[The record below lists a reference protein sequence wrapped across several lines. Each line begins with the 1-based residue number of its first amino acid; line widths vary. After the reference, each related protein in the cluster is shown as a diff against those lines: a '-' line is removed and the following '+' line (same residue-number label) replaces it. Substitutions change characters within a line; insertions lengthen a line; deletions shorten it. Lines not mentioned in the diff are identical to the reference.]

1 MAIKTTN
8 LKDGDKKVSIMNIVT
23 LTRISMIFAVLF
35 IIFFP
40 IRPAL
45 ADELSKEEQAY
56 LRSKETITFVSQ
68 TRYPPFEFVGPD
80 GDHTGMCI
88 ELVRWIATQFGFK
101 AHFTDMP
108 FKEAQQA
115 VLSGKVD
122 VLTSLF
128 FSEKRD
134 KIFDFTKVMFKVP
147 ASIFVVAERPDIKE
161 ISDLKG
167 KTIAMQAGDYAQE
180 FLEKKNI
187 VFEVVYTRN
196 FAEATDLVI
205 AKKADAIIGDEQI
218 VLYHIFSN
226 HLTEK
231 IKKIGAPLYIGQNCM
246 GTKGPNPT
254 LISILNKGIDLA
266 IKQGVLDRIQ
276 KKWVGTHYAAI
287 EPAWFKHIPYLLV
300 VTGLIILLSA
310 SVWFWNVQLRQQVA
324 LRTEALKNSE
334 EQFRFITEKMADI
347 VWTLDMDFKTTY
359 VSPSIKSVLGF
370 TQEERKRQ
378 TIEEMITPESLQRV
392 QMLFLEE
399 LAKDDEGT
407 ADSERSV
414 TIEVE
419 FYHKDGSTVWSEN
432 RVKWIRDP
440 SGSMI
445 GFHGVSRDITE
456 RKRVEADRERLL
468 SAIEQAAETIV
479 ITDAEGNIQYTN
491 PAFERITGYSRE
503 EVVGENPRILKSGEH
518 DKSFYRQMWQTIT
531 AGDTWRG
538 SIINRKKDGTF
549 YTTEASISPVLDGAG
564 GVVNFVAVKR
574 DITDEIRM
582 KEKLRQA
589 QKMESI
595 GTLAGGIAH
604 DFNNIL
610 FPMVGYAEMLK
621 LDLPADSPLHGHVDE
636 ILNAALR
643 SKDLVKQILAFSRQS
658 DQDIKPIKLQP
669 IVKEATKLLRS
680 SIPTII
686 DIKQDIDPDCGVVVA
701 DPTQVHQIVMNL
713 ATNAYHAMEKTG
725 GRLNVNLKQVRLE
738 SDQVVF
744 PELTPGE
751 YAILTVTDT
760 GVGIE
765 KDIMDK
771 ILDPYFTTKETGKGT
786 GLGLS
791 VVQGIV
797 KSCNGDIRIYSEA
810 GKGTEIQVYLP
821 IMDRKVD
828 DIRTDRNEQPIRGG
842 TEKILLVDDEEAII
856 RMEQQMLERLGYI
869 VTIRTGSV
877 DALEAFK
884 ANPDSFDLV
893 LTDMTMPNMTGVRLA
908 GELKKTRP
916 DIPVILCTGF
926 SYQINDEKSKAL
938 GIQGFVM
945 KPVVMR
951 ELAETIRKVLD
962 NSEEG

>member
-1 MAIKTTN
+1 M
-8 LKDGDKKVSIMNIVT
+8 S
-23 LTRISMIFAVLF
+23 
-35 IIFFP
+35 
-40 IRPAL
+40 
-45 ADELSKEEQAY
+45 
-56 LRSKETITFVSQ
+56 
-68 TRYPPFEFVGPD
+68 
-80 GDHTGMCI
+80 
-88 ELVRWIATQFGFK
+88 
-101 AHFTDMP
+101 

-115 VLSGKVD
+115 ILSGKVD

-161 ISDLKG
+161 INDLKN
-167 KTIAMQAGDYAQE
+167 KTIAMQAGDYALE

-187 VFEVVYTRN
+187 VFKVVYTRN
-196 FAEATDLVI
+196 FAEAINLVI
-205 AKKADAIIGDEQI
+205 SGKADATIGDEQI

-231 IKKIGAPLYIGQNCM
+231 IKKVGEPLYIGQNCM
-246 GTKGPNPT
+246 GVKGSNPA
-254 LISILNKGIDLA
+254 LISILNKGIDQA
-266 IKQGVLDRIQ
+266 VKQGVLDRIQ
-276 KKWVGTHYAAI
+276 KKWVGTHYAGI
-287 EPAWFKHIPYLLV
+287 EPGWFRYIPYLLV
-300 VTGLIILLSA
+300 ILGVIILLSA
-310 SVWFWNVQLRQQVA
+310 SAWFWNVQLRRQVA

-334 EQFRFITEKMADI
+334 EQYRFITEKMADI

-359 VSPSIKSVLGF
+359 TSPSIKSVLGF
-370 TQEERKRQ
+370 TPEERKRQ
-378 TIEEMITPESLQRV
+378 AVEEMITPESLQRV

-399 LAKDDEGT
+399 LAKDDEGN
-407 ADSERSV
+407 ADSDRSV
-414 TIEVE
+414 TMEVE
-419 FYHKDGSTVWSEN
+419 YYHKDGSTVWLEN
-432 RVKWIRDP
+432 RVKAIRDT
-440 SGSMI
+440 SGSII
-445 GFHGVSRDITE
+445 GLHGVSRDISK
-456 RKRVEADRERLL
+456 RKRAEADSERLL
-468 SAIEQAAETIV
+468 AAIEQAAETVV
-479 ITDAEGNIQYTN
+479 IADAEGNIQYTN
-491 PAFERITGYSRE
+491 PAFEQITGYSRE
-503 EVVGENPRILKSGEH
+503 EAIGENPRILKSGEH
-518 DKSFYRQMWQTIT
+518 DETFYRQMWQTIT

-538 SIINRKKDGTF
+538 RIINRKKDGTF
-549 YTTEASISPVLDGAG
+549 YTEEASISPVLDRAG
-564 GVVNFVAVKR
+564 EVVNFVAVKR

-582 KEKLRQA
+582 EEKLRQA

-636 ILNAALR
+636 ILHAALR
-643 SKDLVKQILAFSRQS
+643 SKDLVKQILEFSRQG

-686 DIKQDIDPDCGVVVA
+686 DIQQDIDPGCGVVVA
-701 DPTQVHQIVMNL
+701 DPTQIHQVVLNL
-713 ATNAYHAMEKTG
+713 ATNAYHAMENTG

-738 SDQVVF
+738 SDQSLLSKLV
-744 PELTPGE
+744 PGE
-751 YAILTVTDT
+751 YALLTVADT
-760 GVGIE
+760 GIGIE

-797 KSCNGDIRIYSEA
+797 KSCNGDIRIYSEP

-828 DIRTDRNEQPIRGG
+828 VIRTDRNEQPIRGG
-842 TEKILLVDDEEAII
+842 TEKIFLVDDEEAII

-893 LTDMTMPNMTGVRLA
+893 VTDMAMPNMTGVQLA
-908 GELKKTRP
+908 GEIKKIRP

-926 SYQINDEKSKAL
+926 SYQVNDEKSKAL